1 MESRVSQIDRCPRC
15 QRRNRS
21 EARYCAGCG
30 LSLAPGVD
38 GTHRA
43 GRTRHPEPL
52 AAPEG
57 FERVG
62 GSADL
67 YCMQSSAW
75 GGGRVSP
82 AENIALSVFN
92 AGFALREVVLR
103 LADAEGIDGGWSE
116 TCEVGELPRGA
127 RVSVEVASWRMGEG
141 VGRLRVSLESA
152 EYSPPEETVRW
163 DR

>member
-1 MESRVSQIDRCPRC
+1 M
-15 QRRNRS
+15 
-21 EARYCAGCG
+21 
-30 LSLAPGVD
+30 
-38 GTHRA
+38 
-43 GRTRHPEPL
+43 
-52 AAPEG
+52 
-57 FERVG
+57 
-62 GSADL
+62 
-67 YCMQSSAW
+67 
-75 GGGRVSP
+75 SP